1 MAWYTEAFG
10 SWYGVVYPHR
20 NRAEAARL
28 AATLNDLHPLAGVR
42 LLDVGCGPGRHLSA
56 LAGLGARPHGLD
68 LSPELL
74 AEARRVRAEDAGAW
88 PLVRG
93 DMRSLPFGRGS
104 FGAVTSL
111 FTSFGYFG
119 PEDDRRVLDEAARVL
134 APGGLH
140 VLDFLN
146 RRQALEHPN
155 PVTSRRSG
163 AYRVDEARRIEGG
176 RQVVKEVVIRPGE
189 GGDPLASY
197 EERVTLYDEVE
208 LGELLAA
215 AGLRPFRALGD
226 YEGGAF
232 DPASSPRLVILSK
245 REDG

>member
-20 NRAEAARL
+20 DRTEAVRL
-28 AATLNDLHPLAGVR
+28 AQTLSRLHPLAGVD

-56 LAGLGARPHGLD
+56 LAERGAHPHGLD

-74 AEARRVRAEDAGAW
+74 AEARRVRAEESGSW

-93 DMRSLPFGRGS
+93 DMRHLPFAAAR

-119 PEDDRRVLDEAARVL
+119 PEDDRRVLAEARRVL

-146 RRQALEHPN
+146 RRQALEHPT
-155 PVTSRRSG
+155 PVTTRRSG
-163 AYRVDEARRIEGG
+163 EYRVDEARRIEDG
-176 RQVVKEVVIRPGE
+176 RRVVKEVVIRPAAGGE
-189 GGDPLASY
+189 PLARY
-197 EERVTLYDEVE
+197 EERVTLYGEDE
-208 LGELLAA
+208 LRALLAE
-215 AGLRPFRALGD
+215 AGLSVFRILGD
-226 YEGGAF
+226 YEGAAF
-232 DPASSPRLVILSK
+232 APEHSPRLLVLSLP
-245 REDG
+245 EGE